1 MSCTL
6 PPVKYSFVSY
16 TVVFHG
22 RYRCRQHLLTR
33 LQQFAGVLRRIVGN
47 RAALGKDLYLGE
59 YEELGSVRLHDGS
72 EVTNIVIE
80 HVSEEEANILAQRL
94 WGAPLSD
101 VLLMEAI
108 ITVRLPRARRP
119 RRAGKQ

>member
-1 MSCTL
+1 M
-6 PPVKYSFVSY
+6 KYSFVSY
-16 TVVFHG
+16 TVIFHD
-22 RYRCRQHLLTR
+22 RYRCRQYLLTV
-33 LQQFAGVLRRIVGN
+33 AGADFPEILRRIVGS
-47 RAALGKDLYLGE
+47 RGVLKKFLGE
-59 YEELGSVRLHDGS
+59 YQELGLVRLPDRRS
-72 EVTNIVIE
+72 ITKIMVEQ
-80 HVSEEEANILAQRL
+80 VSREEAEILCRRL